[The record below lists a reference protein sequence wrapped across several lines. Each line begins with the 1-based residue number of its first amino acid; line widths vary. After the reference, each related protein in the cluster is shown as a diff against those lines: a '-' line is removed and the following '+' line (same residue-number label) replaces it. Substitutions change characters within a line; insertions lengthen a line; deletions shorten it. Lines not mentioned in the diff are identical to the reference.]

1 MIDFHTH
8 SSASDGALNPKE
20 LLERA
25 AREGVTRFALTD
37 HDTING
43 YLTVKD
49 RVPEGLRLV
58 SGVELSC
65 QWARIGIH
73 VVGLGFDPDAPS
85 LRQHLQLLD
94 AARLV
99 RAARI
104 GDRLESAG
112 MTGAL
117 RGAQSVASGAQIGRP
132 HFARWMVMAGH
143 VDSEEA
149 AFKRFLGR
157 GKPGDISVLWPSL
170 EATREVPRRLIQP
183 KRKTIG
189 LRVPD
194 HPIPQALLHALNEPL
209 MSATLIMPGD
219 DYPMTDPCD
228 IRHYLEHEVDLVID
242 GGFCGLEATSVVDLT
257 GPTPVVLRAGVGDV
271 SDFEIA

>member
-1 MIDFHTH
+1 MSQF
-8 SSASDGALNPKE
+8 
-20 LLERA
+20 
-25 AREGVTRFALTD
+25 FAI
-37 HDTING
+37 H
-43 YLTVKD
+43 
-49 RVPEGLRLV
+49 PETP
-58 SGVELSC
+58 
-65 QWARIGIH
+65 Q
-73 VVGLGFDPDAPS
+73 
-85 LRQHLQLLD
+85 
-94 AARLV
+94 ARLIQQAV
-99 RAARI
+99 SLIQGGGVIVYPTDSAYALGCQLGDKKAMERI
-104 GDRLESAG
+104 RRIRSLQENHNFTLVCRDLSELGTYA
-112 MTGAL
+112 
-117 RGAQSVASGAQIGRP
+117 
-132 HFARWMVMAGH
+132 H
-143 VDSEEA
+143 VDNTTYRLLRHA
-149 AFKRFLGR
+149 T
-157 GKPGDISVLWPSL
+157 PGPYTFVL

-183 KRKTIG
+183 KRKTIC